1 MKIKTPVKK
10 QKTITSP
17 QTTSETAS
25 PHANTAEEESSR
37 SEEDVKV
44 FIVTKSIKDDSDDNN
59 NWKKVPFQLI
69 PSKSTP
75 TKEHYVCYIEDFDKE
90 EIDKVRV
97 GILTENNFKTKNITA
112 QYYMDGKL
120 MSNIHRDGPVSDFTV
135 NKGTKYF
142 YKIKNFVT
150 KEEYPLIL
158 QKNII
163 AQDIDEVCELNVLE
177 KIGIIKV
184 KLVMCIIVYNNNSN
198 NTNLSNSPNNNN
210 LQCTFGEI
218 KIKESQTKQ
227 KALSVRFGDSKEF
240 IGESKISTFFDAQPY
255 KEYEFEYYTKLGYL
269 FRLRQCGL
277 SIDNVLPSQQQS
289 SSNNNEPEIIVIDD
303 DNNND
308 NTNDNNSVDELN
320 IILQEKLKKITR
332 KDFVIWNCNK
342 ISKWIDE
349 LDTEFMENNIGNI
362 MKEHKIDGT
371 TFLELTV
378 DDMKNELNIV
388 ALGLRLKLQRII
400 KYLKKL

>member
-1 MKIKTPVKK
+1 MKIKTPTKK

-25 PHANTAEEESSR
+25 PHASTAEEESSR

-59 NWKKVPFQLI
+59 NWKKVPLQLI

-75 TKEHYVCYIEDFDKE
+75 TKEHYVCCIEDFDKE
-90 EIDKVRV
+90 EIDKVKV
-97 GILTENNFKTKNITA
+97 GILTENNFKTKNIAA
-112 QYYMDGKL
+112 QYYMD
-120 MSNIHRDGPVSDFTV
+120 
-135 NKGTKYF
+135 
-142 YKIKNFVT
+142 
-150 KEEYPLIL
+150 EEYPLIL

-198 NTNLSNSPNNNN
+198 NTNLSNSPNNN
-210 LQCTFGEI
+210 LQCTFEEI

-227 KALSVRFGDSKEF
+227 RALSVRFGDSKEF
-240 IGESKISTFFDAQPY
+240 FSESKISTFFDAQPY

-303 DNNND
+303 DDNND

-362 MKEHKIDGT
+362 MKEHKIDGA

>member
-1 MKIKTPVKK
+1 ML
-10 QKTITSP
+10 TS
-17 QTTSETAS
+17 SHAS
-25 PHANTAEEESSR
+25 ASEEERSK
-37 SEEDVKV
+37 SEEEEENIKV
-44 FIVTKSIKDDSDDNN
+44 FIVTKPIEDESDDDK
-59 NWKKVPFQLI
+59 NWKKVQFQLI

-90 EIDKVRV
+90 EISKVKV
-97 GILTENNFKTKNITA
+97 GILIENKFKTKHTIA

-120 MSNIHRDGPVSDFTV
+120 MSYIHRDWP
-135 NKGTKYF
+135 K
-142 YKIKNFVT
+142 
-150 KEEYPLIL
+150 EYPLIL

-163 AQDIDEVCELNVLE
+163 AQDIDEVSELNVIE

-184 KLVMCIIVYNNNSN
+184 KLETGYRIYNNFN
-198 NTNLSNSPNNNN
+198 NTNSSNNNNN
-210 LQCTFGEI
+210 LQCTFEEI

-227 KALSVRFGDSKEF
+227 KALSIRFGDSKEF
-240 IGESKISTFFDAQPY
+240 IGNSMVSEIVDPQPY

>member
-1 MKIKTPVKK
+1 ML
-10 QKTITSP
+10 TS
-17 QTTSETAS
+17 SHAS
-25 PHANTAEEESSR
+25 ASEEER
-37 SEEDVKV
+37 SKRNEKEEENIKV
-44 FIVTKSIKDDSDDNN
+44 FIVTKPIEDDSNDKN

-75 TKEHYVCYIEDFDKE
+75 TKEHYVCYIEDLDKE
-90 EIDKVRV
+90 EISKVKV
-97 GILTENNFKTKNITA
+97 GILIENNFKTKDFSA
-112 QYYMDGKL
+112 YYFMDDKPMSYIHNFGSVNSFQIDKGVNCFSKL
-120 MSNIHRDGPVSDFTV
+120 RNLI
-135 NKGTKYF
+135 
-142 YKIKNFVT
+142 T

-163 AQDIDEVCELNVLE
+163 AQDIDEVSELNVLE
-177 KIGIIKV
+177 KVGIIKV
-184 KLVMCIIVYNNNSN
+184 KLESGQRVFKNISSN
-198 NTNLSNSPNNNN
+198 NTNLSPNNNKN
-210 LQCTFGEI
+210 LQCTFEEI

-227 KALSVRFGDSKEF
+227 KALSVKLGDSKKN
-240 IGESKISTFFDAQPY
+240 IGRVTASKLINIQPY

-303 DNNND
+303 DDNND

-320 IILQEKLKKITR
+320 IILQEKLKKMTR

-349 LDTEFMENNIGNI
+349 LDSEFMENNIGNI
-362 MKEHKIDGT
+362 MKEHKIDGA